1 MNSTAAILLG
11 AALAASAFTAHA
23 QERIEGKVTA
33 TRLTVCTMK
42 PGGCEGTLTL
52 QGKNEEITIK
62 VPLGTPITKGRDTV
76 YLPALRGKTVA
87 VTHVTEKG
95 ERIARAIEVTS
106 P

>member
-1 MNSTAAILLG
+1 MNSTTAILLG
-11 AALAASAFTAHA
+11 SIVAASVFTAHA
-23 QERIEGKVTA
+23 QERIEGKVTG
-33 TRLTVCTMK
+33 TRLTVCTMQ

-52 QGKNEEITIK
+52 QSKNESITFK
-62 VPLGTPITKGRDTV
+62 VPLGTAIMKGKDTI

-95 ERIARAIEVTS
+95 ERIARGIEVTS